1 MERRNRVILETVRD
15 MLGRGDVRQAVRTV
29 ADLYSADT
37 AEVLFGLGIA
47 GEVEVL
53 LGMEPRAA
61 ARAMFE
67 MDEAHQV
74 DVAQRLGTVELR
86 GLLESMPVDEAVD
99 LLGDIPESR
108 RETLLR
114 LFGRE
119 EAEELERL
127 LAYSDDTAG
136 GLMTP
141 EYISVSPEATAQEVI
156 GLLRGVSPEVETIY
170 YVYVTSGEGRLDGV
184 LSLRE
189 LIVSPPG
196 RRVSEMIGPEVITV
210 SPATDQEEVAE
221 FISKYDLLAVPVTDD
236 SGRMLGIVT
245 VDDVMDVIGD
255 EVEEDIMRFAGATGP
270 EEEPPGRLFAGL
282 GRRIPWFVLTVAIE
296 ILLVGGILKLYSPV
310 FSTFIV
316 LVFFI
321 PLLVT
326 MGGNIA
332 VQSSTVVGR
341 WLASGLPLQRTAV
354 KAILGEVVWGVLVG
368 LLTGVIVATL
378 SFLFHLGESIG
389 VVVGISLALTVI
401 AASLV
406 GCALP
411 VTLKALNRDPG
422 VVSGPL
428 LGTIM
433 DVISLAIYLGI
444 GTLLI

>member
-1 MERRNRVILETVRD
+1 
-15 MLGRGDVRQAVRTV
+15 MLDRGDVRQAVRTV
-29 ADLYSADT
+29 VDLHSADA
-37 AEVLFGLGIA
+37 AEVLSGLEIT

-53 LGMEPRAA
+53 LEMEPRAA
-61 ARAMFE
+61 ARALFE

-74 DVAQRLGTVELR
+74 EVAQRLGTGELR

-108 RETLLR
+108 RETVLR

-127 LAYSDDTAG
+127 LTYSDDTAG

-141 EYISVSPEATAQEVI
+141 EYISVSPEATAEDVI
-156 GLLRGVSPEVETIY
+156 RLLRNVSPDVETIY
-170 YVYVTSGEGRLDGV
+170 YVYVTSGEGHLDGV

-189 LIVSPPG
+189 LIVSPPD
-196 RRVSEMIGPEVITV
+196 RRVSEMIRPEVIKV
-210 SPATDQEEVAE
+210 PPATDQEEVAE
-221 FISKYDLLAVPVTDD
+221 IISKYDFLAVPVTDD

-255 EVEEDIMRFAGATGP
+255 EVEEDIMRFAGATGL
-270 EEEPPGRLFAGL
+270 EEEPAGGLFAGM
-282 GRRIPWFVLTVAIE
+282 GRRVPWFVLTVAIE
-296 ILLVGGILKLYSPV
+296 MLLVGGILKMYSPV
-310 FSTFIV
+310 FSTFMV
-316 LVFFI
+316 LIFFI
-321 PLLVT
+321 PLLVI

-354 KAILGEVVWGVLVG
+354 KAVIGEVIWGVLVG
-368 LLTGVIVATL
+368 LLTGGLVAVL
-378 SFLFHLGESIG
+378 SFLLDLGASVG
-389 VVVGISLALTVI
+389 VVVGLSLALTVI

-411 VTLKALNRDPG
+411 IMFKVLNRDPG
-422 VVSGPL
+422 AVSGPL

-433 DVISLAIYLGI
+433 DVLSVAIYVGI
-444 GTLLI
+444 GTLFM

>member
-1 MERRNRVILETVRD
+1 MERHNKVILETVRD
-15 MLGRGDVRQAVRTV
+15 MLDRGDVRQAVRTV
-29 ADLYSADT
+29 ADLHSADT
-37 AEVLFGLGIA
+37 AEVLSGLKITC
-47 GEVEVL
+47 EVEVL
-53 LGMEPRAA
+53 LEMEPRAA

-74 DVAQRLGTVELR
+74 EVAQRLGAGELR

-108 RETLLR
+108 RETVLR

-127 LAYSDDTAG
+127 LTYSDDTAG

-141 EYISVSPEATAQEVI
+141 EYISVSPEATAEEVI
-156 GLLRGVSPEVETIY
+156 RLLRDVSPEVETIY
-170 YVYVTSGEGRLDGV
+170 YVYVTSGEGRLGGV

-189 LIVSPPG
+189 LILSPPG
-196 RRVSEMIGPEVITV
+196 RCVSEMIRPEVITV
-210 SPATDQEEVAE
+210 PPDTDQEEVAE
-221 FISKYDLLAVPVTDD
+221 VISKYDLLAVPVTDD
-236 SGRMLGIVT
+236 IGRMLGIVT

-255 EVEEDIMRFAGATGP
+255 EVEEDIMRFAGATGL
-270 EEEPPGRLFAGL
+270 EEEPSGGLFAGL
-282 GRRIPWFVLTVAIE
+282 GRRVTWFVLTVAIE
-296 ILLVGGILKLYSPV
+296 MLLVGGILKTYSPV
-310 FSTFIV
+310 FSKFMV

-321 PLLVT
+321 PLLVI

-341 WLASGLPLQRTAV
+341 WLASGLPLQRTAA
-354 KAILGEVVWGVLVG
+354 KAVIGEVIWGVLVG
-368 LLTGVIVATL
+368 LLTGGLVAAL
-378 SFLFHLGESIG
+378 SFLLDLGASVG
-389 VVVGISLALTVI
+389 VVVGLSLALTVI

-411 VTLKALNRDPG
+411 IIFRALNRDPG
-422 VVSGPL
+422 AVSGPL

-433 DVISLAIYLGI
+433 DVLSLAIYLGI
-444 GTLLI
+444 GTLLM